1 MNALEIKN
9 LFVEYGDNQ
18 VLEDI
23 NLKIEDKHFLGII
36 GPNGGGKSTLLKAIV
51 GLIDYKKGEIKIY
64 GKNPKDLNGLLGYVP
79 QASQF
84 DKDFPI
90 NVEEVVLS
98 GILKDNIKLFKKY
111 NKNNYNKAEN
121 IMKKLDIYN
130 LRKRQ
135 IGQLSG
141 GQLQKVLIGRALM
154 TEPKILLLD
163 EPTASIDASST
174 TQIYELLS
182 ELNKDM
188 TIIIVSHNMEAVASY
203 LDSVACLNKKL
214 YHHHEKQLEPETVKN
229 VYGCPVDLI
238 AHGMPHRV
246 LGSHNHNHKAGEKVD
261 RSNN

>member
-1 MNALEIKN
+1 MDALKVKN
-9 LFVEYGDNQ
+9 LYVEYGDNM

-23 NLKIEDKHFLGII
+23 NLKIKDKHFLGII

-51 GLIDYKKGEIKIY
+51 GLVDYKKGEIKIY
-64 GKNPKDLNGLLGYVP
+64 GKKPTDLNGILGYVP
-79 QASQF
+79 QASKF
-84 DKDFPI
+84 DKNFPI
-90 NVEEVVLS
+90 NVEEVILS
-98 GILKDNIKLFKKY
+98 GILKDNLKIFKKY
-111 NKNNYNKAEN
+111 TKKDKNKAKK
-121 IMKKLDIYN
+121 IMKRLDIIN
-130 LRKRQ
+130 LKKRQ

-163 EPTASIDASST
+163 EPTTSIDASST
-174 TQIYELLS
+174 TQIYELLN

-214 YHHHEKQLEPETVKN
+214 YHHHEKQLDPETVKN
-229 VYGCPVDLI
+229 VYGCPVDLV

-246 LGSHNHNHKAGEKVD
+246 LGNHHSHGGDK
-261 RSNN
+261 S

>member
-9 LFVEYGDNQ
+9 LYVEYGNNE

-23 NLKIEDKHFLGII
+23 NLKIKDKHFLGII

-51 GLIDYKKGEIKIY
+51 GLIDYKKGEIYVY
-64 GKNPKDLNGLLGYVP
+64 GKNPKELNGDLGYVP

-98 GILKDNIKLFKKY
+98 GVLKDNLKIFKKY
-111 NKNNYNKAEN
+111 NKNDYKKAKR
-121 IMKKLDIYN
+121 IMKKLDIFN

-141 GQLQKVLIGRALM
+141 GQLQKVLLGRALM
-154 TEPKILLLD
+154 TEPKMLLLD

-174 TQIYELLS
+174 TQIYELLN
-182 ELNKDM
+182 EINKDM

-214 YHHHEKQLEPETVKN
+214 YHHHEKQLDSETVKN

-238 AHGMPHRV
+238 AHGIPHRV
-246 LGSHNHNHKAGEKVD
+246 LGSHPHKVGEKDD